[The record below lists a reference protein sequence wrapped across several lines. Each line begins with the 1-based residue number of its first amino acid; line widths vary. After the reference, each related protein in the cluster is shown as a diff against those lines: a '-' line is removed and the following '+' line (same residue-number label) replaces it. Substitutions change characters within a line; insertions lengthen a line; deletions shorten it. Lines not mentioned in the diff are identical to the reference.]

1 MSSDR
6 QRTDESRRSTTRF
19 SASLVAMPT
28 QPYGCKWQ
36 QVVDFP
42 LCGLKRVSVASA
54 RASCQFEKLLEEIK
68 KNIYIIFIYSV
79 SVCFITVNSTFAYR
93 LFVIP
98 PPSNTEATQL
108 SGPRLSNSTVGA
120 LNRWEWTCGTGPLNI
135 ATLKIGRF
143 NAPKGKEFVSQ
154 GSNFQGHMLVS
165 GGGYCICFFL
175 ELCSECRLSCNFDDS
190 ST

>member
-54 RASCQFEKLLEEIK
+54 RASCQFEKLLEEI
-68 KNIYIIFIYSV
+68 NIYILPWKS
-79 SVCFITVNSTFAYR
+79 
-93 LFVIP
+93 LP
-98 PPSNTEATQL
+98 P
-108 SGPRLSNSTVGA
+108 
-120 LNRWEWTCGTGPLNI
+120 
-135 ATLKIGRF
+135 
-143 NAPKGKEFVSQ
+143 
-154 GSNFQGHMLVS
+154 
-165 GGGYCICFFL
+165 FFL
-175 ELCSECRLSCNFDDS
+175 LVVNLFDCDKAS
-190 ST
+190 

>member
-54 RASCQFEKLLEEIK
+54 RASCQFEKLLEEINCK
-68 KNIYIIFIYSV
+68 YFLMMNFILFDVWGWKNNNIYINYFI
-79 SVCFITVNSTFAYR
+79 
-93 LFVIP
+93 
-98 PPSNTEATQL
+98 
-108 SGPRLSNSTVGA
+108 
-120 LNRWEWTCGTGPLNI
+120 
-135 ATLKIGRF
+135 
-143 NAPKGKEFVSQ
+143 
-154 GSNFQGHMLVS
+154 
-165 GGGYCICFFL
+165 
-175 ELCSECRLSCNFDDS
+175 
-190 ST
+190 